1 MNPNGKGTVISLK
14 RPWQV
19 NLGPSSTK
27 GLFGQTGWDCGYTH
41 TDTVLLGQKHTCMFL
56 YYGHYQTSVLRMN
69 DYIHYYL
76 LLWPILDIYY

>member
-19 NLGPSSTK
+19 NLGPSSPK

-41 TDTVLLGQKHTCMFL
+41 RHSSFRTETHLHVPALRALSNFSTKDVWL
-56 YYGHYQTSVLRMN
+56 Y
-69 DYIHYYL
+69 
-76 LLWPILDIYY
+76 